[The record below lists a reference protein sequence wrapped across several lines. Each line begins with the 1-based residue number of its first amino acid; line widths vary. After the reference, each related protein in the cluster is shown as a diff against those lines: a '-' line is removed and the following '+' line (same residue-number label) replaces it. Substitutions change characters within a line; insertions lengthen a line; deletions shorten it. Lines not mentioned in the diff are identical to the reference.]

1 MRRVATVF
9 SFAALV
15 TASCGGRLLD
25 GGTGTNG
32 AGSGGDASTT
42 SSGGSSTSGGPD
54 ANGGPIVD
62 AAPPKRDAST
72 SPDASLVGPGVVS
85 CNYGKETCDGKL
97 GQVCCVLVEP
107 GRVVGASCVTG
118 RCGSSD
124 GSPPISE
131 IFACDGPEDCE
142 GQKSCC
148 AYRGGGSGCETS
160 ESCNLNTDHVQ
171 LCHKDSDCDVLPGT
185 LCCPAPGDVVPAGT
199 CRPSCN

>member
-1 MRRVATVF
+1 MKRVATVF
-9 SFAALV
+9 SFAVLV

-42 SSGGSSTSGGPD
+42 GSSGSSTSGGSGSD
-54 ANGGPIVD
+54 GGPLFD
-62 AAPPKRDAST
+62 ATPPKRDANI
-72 SPDASLVGPGVVS
+72 PQDASFVGTGVVS

-97 GQVCCVLVEP
+97 GQVCCVYVEP

-118 RCGSSD
+118 ACGGMD
-124 GSPPISE
+124 DPAGE
-131 IFACDGPEDCE
+131 VFACDGPEDCE

-148 AYRGGGSGCETS
+148 AYRGGGSGCEAS

-185 LCCPAPGDVVPAGT
+185 MCCPAPGNVVPSGA
-199 CRPSCN
+199 CLPSCN